1 MRIAIEALGI
11 HDYGGGR
18 TATLN
23 LLRNLLAID
32 RDNQYLAILSAPEP
46 QLVARNLQQLIAP
59 TKNRFLMR
67 AWAQLV
73 LPIHLRH
80 YDVIHFAKNLTS
92 FGMPIPTVVT
102 IYDMTTLIFPEL
114 LPKIDVWYWR
124 WIQRYALRKV
134 AQVIA
139 ISTTT
144 KQDVQ
149 TYLGVDPGK
158 IRLIYPSIQ
167 PRFQPATEELIAQ
180 TRTRYGLPGKYI
192 LHVGRIDRKNNL
204 GLLIEAFTKLIQ
216 SDMPKY
222 DGVLVIAGG
231 EYAKSPDK
239 SLAGIIARH
248 NLSERIIF
256 TGRVPDSDLPALYS
270 GAQLAVMTSLH
281 EGFGL
286 VAVEAMACGTPLIA
300 NRTGALPEVTG
311 EAALLLNE
319 PDPQKL
325 ATAMAQVLNEDK
337 LRAQLCKAGLAQAR
351 TYQNQADAH
360 LTLQVYE
367 NVLSK
372 DH

>member
-32 RDNQYLAILSAPEP
+32 QDNQYLAILSAPEP

-59 TKNRFLMR
+59 TTNRFLMR

-73 LPIHLRH
+73 LPIRLRH
-80 YDVIHFAKNLTS
+80 YDLIHFAKNLTV

-102 IYDMTTLIFPEL
+102 IYDMTTLIYPDL
-114 LPKIDVWYWR
+114 LPKIDIWYWR
-124 WIQRYALRKV
+124 WIQKYALRR
-134 AQVIA
+134 ADQVIA
-139 ISTTT
+139 ISATT

-149 TYLGVDPGK
+149 TYLGIDPGK

-167 PRFQPATEELIAQ
+167 PRFQPANEEQVAQ
-180 TRTRYGLPGKYI
+180 TRTRYGLSEKFI

-204 GLLIEAFTKLIQ
+204 GLLIEAFAELIQ
-216 SDMPKY
+216 SVMPEY
-222 DGVLVIAGG
+222 NGVLVIAGG

-239 SLAGIIARH
+239 SLTKIIKRRK
-248 NLSERIIF
+248 LSERIIF

-270 GAQLAVMTSLH
+270 GAQLAVITSLH

-286 VAVEAMACGTPLIA
+286 VAIEAMACGTPLIA
-300 NRTGALPEVTG
+300 NCTGALPEVTG

-325 ATAMAQVLNEDK
+325 AAAMAQVLNDDK
-337 LRAQLCKAGLAQAR
+337 LRAQLIEAGFAQAR
-351 TYQNQADAH
+351 AYQNQADAH
-360 LTLQVYE
+360 QTLQLYRDVICGT
-367 NVLSK
+367 
-372 DH
+372 